1 MYTKRAALLVTICFI
16 AFTAVAQ
23 KQLPVIKEN
32 AQGVKQLYIDGE
44 PFILLSGE
52 LHNSTSSDL
61 DFLAPRMQDLKERGL
76 NSVIATVSW
85 ELFEPQEG
93 VYDTKLVKGIIDI
106 ARENNMKL
114 VLIWFGTWKNS
125 WSSYAPEWV
134 KRDLKR
140 FPRMQFEKGKNSGS
154 LSALYEASWKA
165 DAKAFAELMK
175 FIREYDTNEQTV
187 IMMQVENETGYLGTS
202 RDRSA
207 KAEKLF
213 HSPVPD
219 QLLKYISDNRK
230 KLTEELSDM
239 LDKAENKSHSWEGMF
254 GYGADEVFSAWHI
267 ASYVEKVVEAGKKE
281 YNLPMYVNAWLD
293 GSFSQDLKPN
303 YPSGGPVSKML
314 NIWRAAAPSVDLI
327 APDIYVDDFKR
338 VCRQYTILD
347 NPLFIPEL
355 APDIRQAAQIYYA
368 IGNHQAICFA
378 PFAIDGFKKEEA
390 EQLAKV
396 YHTLKEFLPL
406 YAQKCSADNSI
417 GFCFTNQ
424 DREQFTLGNYSIE
437 VVYKQQRDKENA
449 IAESAG
455 MIFQIAENEFYI
467 LGHNIEVF
475 FSAKNGGNAEFLSHD
490 EGRFVDG
497 KWIPRR
503 RMNGDELEIR
513 IKEPDIR
520 KVKFHIYD

>member
-1 MYTKRAALLVTICFI
+1 MSDLQNQDSAIDFQNLVQQALNVPEFAEYRAQCLAFFQEDAAQFESKVAAADITQVKRIFKL
-16 AFTAVAQ
+16 
-23 KQLPVIKEN
+23 IKETDPQAFKLLKPMRTAIGLLDETFRAN
-32 AQGVKQLYIDGE
+32 LYQSIKD
-44 PFILLSGE
+44 IR
-52 LHNSTSSDL
+52 
-61 DFLAPRMQDLKERGL
+61 ADLKADQLSASAAHALIYLMVLDPLRL
-76 NSVIATVSW
+76 TYLQS
-85 ELFEPQEG
+85 LQQLQEG
-93 VYDTKLVKGIIDI
+93 
-106 ARENNMKL
+106 ESN
-114 VLIWFGTWKNS
+114 
-125 WSSYAPEWV
+125 
-134 KRDLKR
+134 
-140 FPRMQFEKGKNSGS
+140 
-154 LSALYEASWKA
+154 
-165 DAKAFAELMK
+165 
-175 FIREYDTNEQTV
+175 
-187 IMMQVENETGYLGTS
+187 
-202 RDRSA
+202 
-207 KAEKLF
+207 
-213 HSPVPD
+213 
-219 QLLKYISDNRK
+219 
-230 KLTEELSDM
+230 
-239 LDKAENKSHSWEGMF
+239 
-254 GYGADEVFSAWHI
+254 
-267 ASYVEKVVEAGKKE
+267 
-281 YNLPMYVNAWLD
+281 
-293 GSFSQDLKPN
+293 LKPN

-338 VCRQYTILD
+338 VCRQYTILG

-396 YHTLKEFLPL
+396 YHSLKGFLPL

-424 DREQFTLGNYSIE
+424 DREQFTLGNYTIE
-437 VVYKQQRDKENA
+437 VVYKQQRDRENA

-475 FSAKNGGNAEFLSHD
+475 FRAKNGGNAEFLSHD

-503 RMNGDELEIR
+503 RMNGDEMEIR